1 MGRIRD
7 IINRIPKPL
16 KNKYILTL
24 VFFAFWI
31 IFIDD
36 YNLIKQHQLQKN
48 VDALE
53 DQKEYYISEI
63 NKDSTELYHLQNTK
77 EEQERFAREKF
88 LMKKDNEDVF
98 IIRKKKNE

>member
-1 MGRIRD
+1 MNRILNV
-7 IINRIPKPL
+7 INKIPKPL

-24 VFFAFWI
+24 VFFIFWI

-48 VDALE
+48 VNELE
-53 DQKEYYISEI
+53 YQKEYYISEI
-63 NKDSTELYHLQNTK
+63 NKDSTKLYHLQNTK
-77 EEQERFAREKF
+77 KEQERFAREKF

-98 IIRKKKNE
+98 IIRKK

>member
-1 MGRIRD
+1 MGRIRN

-24 VFFAFWI
+24 IFFGFWI

-98 IIRKKKNE
+98 IIRQKKE

>member
-1 MGRIRD
+1 MEQR
-7 IINRIPKPL
+7 NF
-16 KNKYILTL
+16 N
-24 VFFAFWI
+24 
-31 IFIDD
+31 
-36 YNLIKQHQLQKN
+36 QLQKN

-98 IIRKKKNE
+98 IIRENEDE

>member
-1 MGRIRD
+1 
-7 IINRIPKPL
+7 
-16 KNKYILTL
+16 

-36 YNLIKQHQLQKN
+36 YNLIKQHKLQKD
-48 VDALE
+48 VDALKA
-53 DQKEYYISEI
+53 QKEYYISEI
-63 NKDSTELYHLQNTK
+63 TKDSTDLYHLQNIN
-77 EEQERFAREKF
+77 EEQEKFAREKF